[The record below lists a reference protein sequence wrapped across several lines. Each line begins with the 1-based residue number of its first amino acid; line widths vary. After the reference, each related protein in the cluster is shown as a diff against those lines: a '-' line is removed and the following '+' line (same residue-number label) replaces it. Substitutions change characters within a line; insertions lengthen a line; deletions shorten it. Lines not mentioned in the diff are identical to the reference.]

1 LYNVKLM
8 LKTISK
14 ELKEHVPFTIMG
26 AFVGV
31 LMIFI
36 LKNLSQKT
44 ELSIF
49 YILHPAH
56 VLLSAVVTAS
66 MYRLHKKDKA
76 NKIFGFV
83 QVFIVGYLGSV
94 GIATLSDS
102 VIPFLGE
109 VLLNLPNREIHIG
122 FIEEWKIVNSL
133 AIVGIIIGYFSPH
146 TKFPH
151 AGHVLISTWAS
162 LFHMLMALG
171 VVSSFSTYA
180 GIFIFLFL
188 SVWAPCCLSD
198 IVFPLLFANKDS

>member
-1 LYNVKLM
+1 M